1 MNMLKHCLNWKVIAG
16 LVVVGLG
23 VALVAPHAL
32 GAALPLLLL
41 AACPL
46 SMLLMMGAMGGMKMG
61 GAKDRDAAPE
71 SNEGVAAAGGEH
83 LSDLKGRL
91 VRMQRDQ
98 ETLAQAIADL
108 ERSET
113 VAAGVPR
120 GDTRR

>member
-1 MNMLKHCLNWKVIAG
+1 MTMLKHCLNWKVLAG

-32 GAALPLLLL
+32 GVALPLLLL

-61 GAKDRDAAPE
+61 GDKDRDAAPE
-71 SNEGVAAAGGEH
+71 SNEGVAAPSGEH

-98 ETLAQAIADL
+98 ETLAQAITDL
-108 ERSET
+108 ERGET
-113 VAAGVPR
+113 VAVGAPR